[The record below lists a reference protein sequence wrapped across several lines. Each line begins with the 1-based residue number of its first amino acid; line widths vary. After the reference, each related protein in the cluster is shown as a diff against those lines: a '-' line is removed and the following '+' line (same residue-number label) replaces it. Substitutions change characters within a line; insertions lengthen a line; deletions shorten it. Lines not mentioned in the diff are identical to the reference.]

1 MAGAP
6 KNNTNAEI
14 WTFTLSEGLLNNALK
29 LAEETDI
36 YIVGTGINAMRIE
49 GFKYDFIGEV
59 ASELKIYRDL
69 IPRDIPKRFPEL
81 RDKVNLLIS
90 RLESNCYS
98 NTKKGLINTA
108 TGIINLKSNHGWT
121 DRIAND
127 LTTKGEK
134 INPPIRWVDEPTE
147 KLQAII

>member
-6 KNNTNAEI
+6 LNNKNAEK
-14 WTFTLSEGLLNNALK
+14 WTFSIAENLLDQALTLCKETEMYVIGSGVTAKEVEGYK
-29 LAEETDI
+29 
-36 YIVGTGINAMRIE
+36 
-49 GFKYDFIGEV
+49 FDFIGEI
-59 ASELKIYRDL
+59 ASELEVYREL
-69 IPRDIPKRFPEL
+69 ITRDIPNRFPEL
-81 RDKVNLLIS
+81 RETVNMLIA

-127 LTTKGEK
+127 HTSKGEK
-134 INPPIRWVDEPTE
+134 ISPIIEWIDADT
-147 KLQAII
+147 K